1 MSILRLLLY
10 PFSLI
15 YGAYIIA
22 RNILFD
28 IKILR
33 SYKSTARVISVGN
46 ITTGGTGKT
55 PFVIFLADMLLSLD
69 KSVCVIS
76 RGYKRKSEGLTVGF
90 DGNKICG
97 DISSVGDELSMIIG
111 RFSRFKNRFYAIAD
125 GNRVRAVK
133 YAESEFKPDV
143 ILLDDAY
150 QHRYIKRD
158 LDIVIVASDQNTL
171 LYKTLIP
178 SGNLR
183 EPFACLCRSGLIVRN
198 FKFSECKEGYP
209 LNTVPEIRVCY
220 DYDGILDAF
229 GNPPEAGIKNVVAIS
244 GIAGNKSFV
253 NALKK
258 FGFDVIRAFEF
269 GDHHSYSQQ
278 DIDSILNQSESGDV
292 FVTTEKDFIKLKNF
306 ANFTIDQRVY
316 YLKLKIKC
324 DSERLKDILVEK
336 RIL

>member
-10 PFSLI
+10 PFSLF

-55 PFVIFLADMLLSLD
+55 PFVIFLAEMLLNLD

-76 RGYKRKSEGLTVGF
+76 RGYKRKSDGLVVGF

-125 GNRVRAVK
+125 SNRVRAVK
-133 YAESEFKPDV
+133 YAESEFKPDI
-143 ILLDDAY
+143 ILLDDAF

-158 LDIVIVASDQNTL
+158 LDIVIVAADQNSL
-171 LYKTLIP
+171 VYKTLIP
-178 SGNLR
+178 SGNIR

-198 FKFSECKEGYP
+198 FKFSECKDGYP

-220 DYDGILDAF
+220 DYDGIFDAL
-229 GNPPEAGIKNVVAIS
+229 GNPLESEIKKVVAVS
-244 GIAGNKSFV
+244 GIADNKSFF

-258 FGFDVIRAFEF
+258 FGYDVIRAFEF

-278 DIDSILNQSESGDV
+278 DIDSIMNQSESGDV
-292 FVTTEKDFIKLKNF
+292 FVATEKDFIKLKNF
-306 ANFTIDQRVY
+306 ANFTGERRVY